1 MKRKHLL
8 IIASVIWGIPG
19 VIITIKGISA
29 YFEMEHEKL
38 CWLILMTLSV
48 LLGFFFMFKKIV
60 NKYSLRIY
68 SLGEKV
74 KMWQTFPLRGWIL
87 LIFMMGLGF
96 LLKIIPN
103 VPLEFTAAFYSGLGP
118 MLLLSSFRFLFNIRN
133 LKGCNKKPNL

>member
-60 NKYSLRIY
+60 NKYSLLIIFVR
-68 SLGEKV
+68 GE
-74 KMWQTFPLRGWIL
+74 G
-87 LIFMMGLGF
+87 
-96 LLKIIPN
+96 
-103 VPLEFTAAFYSGLGP
+103 
-118 MLLLSSFRFLFNIRN
+118 
-133 LKGCNKKPNL
+133 